1 MPGITGFDHVAITV
15 ADMEATCNWYGTL
28 FGAWPV
34 NEHAVDGKILIRQI
48 AIGGALLSV
57 HQSGNGV
64 ELVADRP
71 TVGAADIC
79 FRWDGDIESASTLL
93 RDHGV
98 EIIEGP
104 TPRRTADGL
113 PSRSVYFRD
122 PDGNLL
128 KLMAANP
135 IRTLPP

>member
-1 MPGITGFDHVAITV
+1 MASIRGFDHIAITV
-15 ADMEATCNWYGTL
+15 ADLEATCGWYGDL
-28 FGAWPV
+28 FGARPV
-34 NEHAVDGKILIRQI
+34 NEHAVDGRVLVRQI

-79 FRWDGDIESASTLL
+79 FRWEGDIGSAVALL
-93 RDHGV
+93 HGHGIAIV
-98 EIIEGP
+98 EGP

-113 PSRSVYFRD
+113 PSQSVYFRD

-128 KLMAANP
+128 ELMTSNSN
-135 IRTLPP
+135 